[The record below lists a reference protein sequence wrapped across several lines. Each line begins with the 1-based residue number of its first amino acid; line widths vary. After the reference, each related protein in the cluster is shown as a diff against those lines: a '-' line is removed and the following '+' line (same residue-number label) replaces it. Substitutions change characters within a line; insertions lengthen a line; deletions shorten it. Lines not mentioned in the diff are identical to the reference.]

1 MVFKIWDLEAMYT
14 DVHVHA
20 LRKIISIWLQHKQLL
35 NELQEYSERD
45 QI

>member
-1 MVFKIWDLEAMYT
+1 M
-14 DVHVHA
+14 DVHAHA
-20 LRKIISIWLQHKQLL
+20 LRKIISIWLQRKHLF